1 MLAIACRGPRLPDLP
16 GLPDHIRVPRCS
28 PPQSVASLHL
38 IANAGAN
45 GQTRLAGT
53 LRQVQ
58 ANLDKIIR
66 ALEALR
72 AEVAD
77 DDPS

>member
-1 MLAIACRGPRLPDLP
+1 
-16 GLPDHIRVPRCS
+16 
-28 PPQSVASLHL
+28 LHL